1 MWERTTERVK
11 AVKRPQPDIL
21 VTRLRGTRET
31 VTIPSL
37 IDHATGKKRS
47 LLINQT
53 TRKKRSLLINH
64 TTRKKRSQL
73 IDHTTGENR
82 SQPSTDPSHQ
92 SNDRSQTSKGRFW
105 YILNRIHCSRG
116 STFHSQIHCS
126 VKPLL

>member
-64 TTRKKRSQL
+64 TTRK
-73 IDHTTGENR
+73 NR